1 MTHEI
6 NIDRL
11 RLRVPGVVSATE
23 GRALAKAVARG
34 MADSLRGMNV
44 GGSLDG
50 VKVHVP
56 GRRSKSGNL
65 VGAVGSAIARETS
78 SLRNEKR
85 RS

>member
-11 RLRVPGVVSATE
+11 RLRVPDVVSAAE
-23 GRALAKAVARG
+23 GRALAKAVALG
-34 MADSLRGMNV
+34 MVDSLRETNV

-50 VKVHVP
+50 VKVRVP
-56 GRRSKSGNL
+56 GGRATAGDV
-65 VGAVGSAIARETS
+65 VGAVRSAIARETS